1 MVGPGFR
8 GRVGV
13 SFRVG
18 FRVRVR
24 FGVRQSKI
32 QPKNSSNAGIFGVQG

>member
-18 FRVRVR
+18 FRVRIR
-24 FGVRQSKI
+24 FGVKH
-32 QPKNSSNAGIFGVQG
+32 PKSNLNCLYAGIFGVQG